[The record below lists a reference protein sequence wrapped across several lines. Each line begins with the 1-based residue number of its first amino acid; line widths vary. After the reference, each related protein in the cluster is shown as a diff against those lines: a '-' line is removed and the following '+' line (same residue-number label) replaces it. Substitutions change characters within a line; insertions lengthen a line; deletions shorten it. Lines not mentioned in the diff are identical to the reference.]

1 MHVDIPNPQQLLP
14 SPQSPPR
21 SFDDHLNNDLQ
32 LIPDGFVYLRARPD
46 VCLQR
51 LKRR

>member
-1 MHVDIPNPQQLLP
+1 MSTSTPFLP
-14 SPQSPPR
+14 

-46 VCLQR
+46 VCWQR
-51 LKRR
+51 MQRR